1 MTSISRRRR
10 LLALLLVPFMMVLA
24 GCGKF
29 DATFDI
35 KDAETI
41 DVTMDIGLDTSLI
54 GSEYSSAEEM
64 CAEMEGEESG
74 VAGEIAP
81 TVEPYEADGMYG
93 CKITGV
99 VKNEEFGNGLDLVE
113 EDGEYHFTLDPAQAG
128 LGDLADPTLAD
139 YGFEFSMTFIFPGE
153 IIESSGGQID
163 GSTVVFTD
171 AAEIANGIDIR
182 AEANSFPWVI
192 VIIAVVV
199 IGFLTPQGAA
209 SFGWF
214 AYAPLNSTTFSP
226 GVGGDLW
233 VFGLVLQGFGTIM
246 GGVNFITTI
255 LCMRAPGMTMWRM
268 PVFVWTSLITALLI
282 IMIFPPLAA
291 ALFLC
296 PGLSGVAGDAQCLLV
311 GVQVVAGAAGVV
323 DVVDFEGALGVAAVG
338 AAVAVAFEDAQSGG
352 GAVVSAVTPGHRT
365 RPVVRGGFP
374 WVRPGL
380 ALRGRVRRVRC
391 GGRPSRCCRLRVR
404 QAGLRGRMGSRRHRP
419 IHAQRGR

>member
-54 GSEYSSAEEM
+54 GSEYSSAEDM
-64 CAEMEGEESG
+64 CAAMEGEESG

-99 VKNEEFGNGLDLVE
+99 VDNEEFGNGLDLVE

-128 LGDLADPTLAD
+128 LSDLTDPTLAD

-199 IGFLTPQGAA
+199 IGFL
-209 SFGWF
+209 
-214 AYAPLNSTTFSP
+214 
-226 GVGGDLW
+226 
-233 VFGLVLQGFGTIM
+233 
-246 GGVNFITTI
+246 
-255 LCMRAPGMTMWRM
+255 
-268 PVFVWTSLITALLI
+268 LL
-282 IMIFPPLAA
+282 LA
-291 ALFLC
+291 
-296 PGLSGVAGDAQCLLV
+296 
-311 GVQVVAGAAGVV
+311 
-323 DVVDFEGALGVAAVG
+323 
-338 AAVAVAFEDAQSGG
+338 AAVAVFFVLRSRKNKAGASSGVPGGYGAGASVGAASGASPAAPPSAQWGQNSPPPAPQGGQGVQSGQG
-352 GAVVSAVTPGHRT
+352 GQQWGQASPPPAPQSGQQWGQGSPPAAPQSDQQWGAPQQGGQGSPQGQQQPPWAHPDSGQNPGG
-365 RPVVRGGFP
+365 PQG
-374 WVRPGL
+374 PGSPQPPQQS
-380 ALRGRVRRVRC
+380 GW
-391 GGRPSRCCRLRVR
+391 
-404 QAGLRGRMGSRRHRP
+404 
-419 IHAQRGR
+419 

>member
-99 VKNEEFGNGLDLVE
+99 VDNEEFGNGLDLVE

-192 VIIAVVV
+192 VIIAVLVV
-199 IGFLTPQGAA
+199 GFLLLLVLAAVVFFVVRSRRSKAAAPAGMPGGYGAA
-209 SFGWF
+209 ASQAPQAPQAPQQGGQQWDGQGQQQPPWAHPDGPQQPGGQQPGGQQPGGPQQPGGQQGPGSSQPPQQPGW
-214 AYAPLNSTTFSP
+214 
-226 GVGGDLW
+226 
-233 VFGLVLQGFGTIM
+233 
-246 GGVNFITTI
+246 
-255 LCMRAPGMTMWRM
+255 
-268 PVFVWTSLITALLI
+268 
-282 IMIFPPLAA
+282 
-291 ALFLC
+291 
-296 PGLSGVAGDAQCLLV
+296 
-311 GVQVVAGAAGVV
+311 
-323 DVVDFEGALGVAAVG
+323 
-338 AAVAVAFEDAQSGG
+338 
-352 GAVVSAVTPGHRT
+352 
-365 RPVVRGGFP
+365 
-374 WVRPGL
+374 
-380 ALRGRVRRVRC
+380 
-391 GGRPSRCCRLRVR
+391 
-404 QAGLRGRMGSRRHRP
+404 
-419 IHAQRGR
+419 